1 MKVILTHEV
10 SGLGT
15 AGDVVD
21 VKPGYARNF
30 LYRRGLATQWTKG
43 AQKQVDA
50 IAAGRAARAVKS
62 LEEAQSVKGNLEAE
76 PVRVTAHAGDSGR
89 LFGAV
94 TSREIAEA
102 ITAGGG
108 PEIDRR
114 TIEIPTP
121 IKNVGPAEAFVR
133 LHPDVQATITL
144 EVVSG

>member
-30 LYRRGLATQWTKG
+30 LYRRGLAEQWTKG

-50 IAAGRAARAVKS
+50 LAAGRAARAVKS
-62 LEEAQSVKGNLEAE
+62 LEEAQSIKGNLEAQD
-76 PVRVTAHAGDSGR
+76 VTVEAHAGESGR

-94 TSREIAEA
+94 TSREIAA
-102 ITAGGG
+102 AVAAGGG

-121 IKNVGPAEAFVR
+121 IKNVGPAEALVR
-133 LHPDVQATITL
+133 LHPEVQAKITL
-144 EVVSG
+144 EVVAG